1 MDYGE
6 KVAWL
11 RRYQDSLRRERVLVA
26 EIERLRAEAERVTP
40 ALTGLPGGGPGAD
53 RLPRAV
59 ERIDEARQE
68 LAAQVE
74 RCQAARAEVAA
85 AIGQTE
91 NPRAH
96 EILRRRYLLGQR
108 WEQIA
113 ADMEID
119 YRWVWRLHRR
129 VVERLTLESPV

>member
-11 RRYQDSLRRERVLVA
+11 RRYQDSLRRELVLVQ

-40 ALTGLPGGGPGAD
+40 ALTGLPGSGPSAD

-91 NPRAH
+91 NPRAY

-113 ADMEID
+113 ADMRMDE
-119 YRWVWRLHRR
+119 RWLRRLHRR
-129 VVERLTLESPV
+129 AVERLTLESPV